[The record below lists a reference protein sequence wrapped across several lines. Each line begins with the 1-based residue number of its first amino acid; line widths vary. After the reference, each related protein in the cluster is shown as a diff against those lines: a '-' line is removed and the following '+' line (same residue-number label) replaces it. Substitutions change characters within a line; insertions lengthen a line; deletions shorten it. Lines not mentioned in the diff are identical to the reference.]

1 MGLKLGTEEIKCI
14 GLFESLTGAKI
25 IDCIMEDDKLVFV
38 VDGKDVGLAIG
49 KRGTNIKKMSELSGK
64 KIEIIEY
71 SDSPEQFIRN
81 MLRSVK
87 IRSVQITEKN
97 NKKIATID
105 IAKEDKGL
113 VIGKSGKNIK
123 RIKSLLN
130 RHHNIMDVQIT

>member
-87 IRSVQITEKN
+87 IRSVQIIEKN

>member
-38 VDGKDVGLAIG
+38 VDEKDVGLAIG

>member
-1 MGLKLGTEEIKCI
+1 
-14 GLFESLTGAKI
+14 
-25 IDCIMEDDKLVFV
+25 
-38 VDGKDVGLAIG
+38 
-49 KRGTNIKKMSELSGK
+49 MSELSGK